1 MKKRKR
7 GAQPGNLNAMKH
19 GFYSPFLSPEE
30 ISLIWNTVN
39 LKGADPAVAVIRVK
53 LHAALQR
60 FPANHRLLEDAAK
73 LLTKKR
79 LAEQPMDAFN
89 TSQYRAWVL
98 GALENVHDYSS
109 APAKQN
115 ETGQAQN
122 TLQDKTRLSTLKP
135 RRSTNRACQAQMA
148 KQHQSS
154 VI

>member
-1 MKKRKR
+1 MKRKR

-30 ISLIWNTVN
+30 IGLVWNVVN
-39 LKGADPAVAVIRVK
+39 LKGADPAIAVIRVK

-60 FPANHRLLEDAAK
+60 YPSNHRLLEDAAK
-73 LLTKKR
+73 LITKKR
-79 LAEQPMDAFN
+79 LAEQPMDAFD
-89 TSQYRAWVL
+89 TYQYRAWVL
-98 GALENVHDYSS
+98 GALENAHSYSP

-115 ETGQAQN
+115 ETGRAQN

-135 RRSTNRACQAQMA
+135 CRKTNRDCQARMA
-148 KQHQSS
+148 KQDQSS